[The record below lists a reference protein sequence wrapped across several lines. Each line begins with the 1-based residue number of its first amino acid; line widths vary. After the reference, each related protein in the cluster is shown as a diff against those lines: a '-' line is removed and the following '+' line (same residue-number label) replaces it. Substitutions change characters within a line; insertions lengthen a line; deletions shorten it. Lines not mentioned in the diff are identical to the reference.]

1 MKRFNQFSMRAALVA
16 TLLASPLVQAQTTV
30 YHFGDLISGNGAP
43 SEVDFATLSATVSGS
58 DIVFTL
64 DAQNLDLFD
73 GSQPFIGALSID
85 GDQVGG
91 ISNVSGGSPV
101 SMNNGGGPGGS
112 WEFRFD
118 LTGKK
123 NQRLV
128 DNESVSWTW
137 VGGAGH
143 LTGIGAHVQGLDYGG
158 TTSAW
163 YQTLAVPEPGTYAM
177 FLSGLAVLGVAAMR
191 RRRLGR

>member
-1 MKRFNQFSMRAALVA
+1 MKRFSQFSMRAALLA

-43 SEVDFATLSATVSGS
+43 TEVDFATLSTTVSGN

-73 GSQPFIGALSID
+73 GSQPFISALAID
-85 GDQVGG
+85 GDQVGN
-91 ISNVSGGSPV
+91 ISGVNGGSPV
-101 SMNNGGGPGGS
+101 TMANGGGPGGG

-123 NQRLV
+123 KDRLE
-128 DNESVSWTW
+128 DGESVSWTW
-137 VGGAGH
+137 IGGAGH
-143 LTGIGAHVQGLDYGG
+143 FTGIGAHVQGLDYSG

-163 YQTLAVPEPGTYAM
+163 YQTLAVPEPGTNAM
-177 FLSGLAVLGVAAMR
+177 FLSGLAVLGVAAIR